1 MILFS
6 LFGVELVDTAMRPVV
21 LHTPLPT
28 PSQARQPEVATGIK
42 PFLDPGYQVSAIAA
56 LTRHLLFESKLG
68 LKEHDY
74 VSLSSEN

>member
-1 MILFS
+1 M
-6 LFGVELVDTAMRPVV
+6 

-28 PSQARQPEVATGIK
+28 PQARQPEVATGIK

-56 LTRHLLFESKLG
+56 LTRHLLFDSKLG
-68 LKEHDY
+68 IKEHN